1 MTMKKQRNKNCRYAI
16 IVSTENGFK
25 FVTKLVGHDAYW
37 NDNEKALI
45 MEKEEKELAYDVAWG
60 LCMNFF
66 LALVVEVPDYIQ
78 DLGNR
83 SIPAPEPDIETE

>member
-1 MTMKKQRNKNCRYAI
+1 MKKQRNKNCRYAV

-45 MEKEEKELAYDVAWG
+45 MGNEEKELAYDVAGG

-66 LALVVEVPDYIQ
+66 LALVVEVPDCIHG
-78 DLGNR
+78 LGNR
-83 SIPAPEPDIETE
+83 SIPTPEPDIKTE

>member
-1 MTMKKQRNKNCRYAI
+1 MKKQRNKNCRYAV

-45 MEKEEKELAYDVAWG
+45 MGNEEKELAYDVAGG

-66 LALVVEVPDYIQ
+66 LALVVEVPDCIHS
-78 DLGNR
+78 LGNR
-83 SIPAPEPDIETE
+83 SIPAPEPNIETK